1 MRRCCV
7 RGHSSGVFCHEAP
20 VNVCVFLKYEL
31 FIHYDVP
38 QSAPYENEKYVFA
51 GRQVVR
57 NRYQVVTCLFDV
69 DCL

>member
-1 MRRCCV
+1 M
-7 RGHSSGVFCHEAP
+7 
-20 VNVCVFLKYEL
+20 NVCVFLKYEL

-38 QSAPYENEKYVFA
+38 QSAPYKNEKYVFA